1 MTQQRRDFL
10 RHLAAAGLAGSA
22 TVTTRAAEPA
32 AATKADATLTHD
44 MSAFPPEWMGKERI
58 AMLLYPEFT
67 ALDLVGPQY
76 MFASLWGA
84 KVQLVAASR
93 EPVRS
98 DTGLVFV
105 PDATLEEA
113 PADLD
118 ILFVPGGG
126 QGTLKA
132 MQDARLVAWVADRAR
147 RARLVASVCTGSM
160 ILGQAGLLRGKR
172 ATSHWVTHP
181 LLKDFGA
188 VPVDERVV
196 WDGKL
201 VTGAGVSAGLDLGLA
216 VVARLRDKPY
226 AQGVQ
231 LLAEYAPQPPFNA
244 GTPKTAPPEVHQLM
258 GSMFDALLAGMRAS
272 AKSALGA

>member
-1 MTQQRRDFL
+1 MTAPRRDFL
-10 RHLAAAGLAGSA
+10 RQIAAAGLAASA
-22 TVTTRAAEPA
+22 PALQAAEAPA
-32 AATKADATLTHD
+32 ESAPSPHD
-44 MSAFPPEWMGKERI
+44 MSAFPPEWMGKEQI
-58 AMLLYPEFT
+58 AMLLYPGFT
-67 ALDLVGPQY
+67 ALDLIGPQY
-76 MFASLWGA
+76 MLASLWGA
-84 KVQLVAASR
+84 SVHLVAATR

-98 DTGLVFV
+98 DTGILFV
-105 PDATLEEA
+105 PNLTLAET

-126 QGTLKA
+126 QGTLDA

-147 RARLVASVCTGSM
+147 RAKLVASVCTGAM

-172 ATSHWVTHP
+172 ATTHWATHG

-188 VPVDERVV
+188 LPVDERVV
-196 WDGKL
+196 WDGRL

-231 LLAEYAPQPPFNA
+231 LLAEYAPQPPLDA
-244 GTPKTAPPEVHQLM
+244 GTPKTAPAEVHRM
-258 GSMFDALLAGMRAS
+258 MAAMFDPLLEGMLAT
-272 AKSALGA
+272 AKSALGG